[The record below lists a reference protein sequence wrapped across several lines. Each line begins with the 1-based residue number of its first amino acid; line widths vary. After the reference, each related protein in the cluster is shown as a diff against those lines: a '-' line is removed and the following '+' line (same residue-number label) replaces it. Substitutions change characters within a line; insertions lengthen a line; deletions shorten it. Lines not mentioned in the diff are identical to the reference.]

1 MGNNV
6 IRLTGA
12 QGHTTGGTSIT
23 PQGTRCAVP
32 SEWLIRHNQ
41 AVQSPRGIE
50 RAIVALRAGLLEY
63 TLQYGES
70 FEGMELGQD
79 GFLGDAWLDAARAY
93 LALLNGP
100 TGRLDCGTLDGEVR
114 QWAERCGFEEEV

>member
-1 MGNNV
+1 MGN
-6 IRLTGA
+6 L
-12 QGHTTGGTSIT
+12 IT
-23 PQGTRCAVP
+23 MPARPEQAAPPTPAD
-32 SEWLIRHNQ
+32 WLIRHNQ
-41 AVQSPRGIE
+41 AIQQPRGIE

-63 TLQYGES
+63 SLQYGES
-70 FEGMELGQD
+70 FEGCELGQD

-114 QWAERCGFEEEV
+114 QWAERCGFTEEV